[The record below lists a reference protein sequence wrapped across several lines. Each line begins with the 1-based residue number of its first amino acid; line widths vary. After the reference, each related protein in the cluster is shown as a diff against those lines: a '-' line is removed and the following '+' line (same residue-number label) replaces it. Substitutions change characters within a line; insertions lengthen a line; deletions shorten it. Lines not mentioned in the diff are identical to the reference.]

1 MNLYEARPPIV
12 ADERT
17 QLIGWLDLQRIL
29 VRHKLNG
36 LRPEDEH
43 RPLLPASPLMT
54 PAGLVS
60 HMRWVEHLWFEAIF
74 LNAPRDGNPAF
85 RKDVADA
92 EMRVA
97 GVPLAQLLDEFD
109 AQWARSNEIVA
120 AHSLD
125 DIGQDPEFRPSLRW
139 IVIHM
144 VEETARHI
152 GHLDAMRELADGQTG
167 YY

>member
-29 VRHKLNG
+29 VRNKLDG

-43 RPLLPASPLMT
+43 RALLPESPLMT

-152 GHLDAMRELADGQTG
+152 GHLDAIRELADGQTG

>member
-17 QLIGWLDLQRIL
+17 QLIGWLDLQRVL
-29 VRHKLNG
+29 VRHKLAD

-43 RPLLPASPLMT
+43 RSLLPASPLMT

-60 HMRWVEHLWFEAIF
+60 HMRWVEHLWFEVVY
-74 LNAPRDGNPAF
+74 LNVPRDQNPMY
-85 RKDVADA
+85 RKDVESA
-92 EMRVA
+92 EMLVT
-97 GVPLAQLLDEFD
+97 GVPLPQLLDEFD

-125 DIGQDPEFRPSLRW
+125 DTGQDPEFQPSLRW
-139 IVIHM
+139 ILLHM
-144 VEETARHI
+144 LEETARHV
-152 GHLDAMRELADGQTG
+152 GHLDAMRELADGRTG

>member
-17 QLIGWLDLQRIL
+17 QLIGWLDLQRVL
-29 VRHKLNG
+29 VRHKLEG
-36 LRPEDEH
+36 LSPADEH
-43 RPLLPASPLMT
+43 RALLPQSPLMT

-60 HMRWVEHLWFEAIF
+60 HLRWVEHLWFEVVYRDV
-74 LNAPRDGNPAF
+74 PRDQNPAF
-85 RKDVADA
+85 RKDVENA
-92 EMRVA
+92 EMLVP
-97 GVPLAQLLDEFD
+97 GVPLSELLDQYD

-125 DIGQDPEFRPSLRW
+125 DIAQDPEFQPSLRW

-144 VEETARHI
+144 VEETARHV